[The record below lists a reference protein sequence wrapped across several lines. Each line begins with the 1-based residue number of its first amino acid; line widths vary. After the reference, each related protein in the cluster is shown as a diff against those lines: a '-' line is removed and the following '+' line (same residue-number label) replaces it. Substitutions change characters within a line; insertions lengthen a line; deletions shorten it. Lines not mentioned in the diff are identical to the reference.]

1 MRTPNATLRLA
12 GLSLSLSI
20 STASGFLLL
29 SPPARAAD
37 PAPESGKPTGFD
49 TRLVDKTVKPCND
62 FYQYACGGWIAA
74 NPIPP
79 EYSRWG
85 RFTEV
90 AERNQQILKK
100 ILEAAAS
107 AKKRDAIHQK
117 IGDFY
122 ASCMDE
128 AAAESAG
135 TTPLSPEFAKI
146 DAIQDVAGLA
156 AEVARLQ
163 PEGVGALF
171 RFDASPDFDDARQ
184 TIAEVD
190 QGGLG
195 LPDRDYYTKDD
206 ERSRK
211 IREQY
216 VEHMEKMFILAG
228 DAPDKAKAEAASVM
242 AIETALAK
250 ASMTRVER
258 RDPRKRAN
266 RMDRK
271 QLADLAP
278 TYPWKEYFAAVGQP
292 ELPSLNVASPPF
304 FRGLDQQLQSQDV
317 TAWRS
322 YLRWHVIKDAAPM
335 LSRAFVD
342 EDFRFSGTVLTGAQQ
357 LQPRWKRCVAAT
369 DRSLRDTLGQPY
381 VEAAFGAKA
390 KQRTKEMVQ
399 GLLEAMGADLAEI
412 TWMDAQT
419 KALAQKKLAAF
430 YPKIGYPD
438 KWVDYSS
445 VVVERGSW
453 LANTERA
460 RQFQSRRDLS
470 RIGKPVERAEW
481 RMTAPTVNASYS
493 AQRNEITF
501 PAGILQP
508 PFFDNALDDGPN
520 YGGVGAVIGHE
531 ISHGFDDQ
539 GRQFDGDGNLKD
551 WWSAQSAQEFVR
563 RASCVERQF
572 SDYVSVDDLH
582 VNGKLTLG
590 ENIGDLGGLKIAHA
604 AFVKAQQK
612 KGGRSKD
619 GKPASIDGFTPEQR
633 FFLGW
638 AQVWCSTQR
647 PEEARLRVQTDSHA
661 PERYRVIGPLSNMP
675 DFAKAFDC
683 QQDAPMVRAA
693 ADVCTVW

>member
-1 MRTPNATLRLA
+1 MRLFERIRVLPLA
-12 GLSLSLSI
+12 FGAAASLALP
-20 STASGFLLL
+20 AS
-29 SPPARAAD
+29 AAAAD
-37 PAPESGKPTGFD
+37 GAPNPEAPAGSAVAVARTGGFD
-49 TRLVDKTVKPCND
+49 TRLVDKTVKPCAD
-62 FYQYACGGWIAA
+62 FFQYACGGWIAA

-85 RFTEV
+85 RFSEV
-90 AERNQQILKK
+90 AERNQQTLRK

-107 AKKRDAIHQK
+107 AKKRDAMHQK

-135 TTPLSPEFAKI
+135 AAPLAPELTRI

-156 AEVARLQ
+156 TEAAHLQ
-163 PEGVGALF
+163 PIGVTVLF
-171 RFDASPDFDDARQ
+171 RFDSTPDFEDARRM
-184 TIAEVD
+184 IGEVD

-206 ERSRK
+206 DRSQK

-216 VEHMEKMFILAG
+216 VEHMEKMFALAG
-228 DAPDKAKAEAASVM
+228 DSPEKAKAEAASVM

-258 RDPRKRAN
+258 RDPKKRAN

-271 QLADLAP
+271 QLGDLAP
-278 TYPWKEYFAAVGQP
+278 TLPWQEYFAAAGQP
-292 ELPSLNVASPPF
+292 DLASANVASPPF
-304 FRGLDQQLQSQDV
+304 FKGLDAELQSRDIG
-317 TAWRS
+317 AWRS
-322 YLRWHVIKDAAPM
+322 YLRWHVIHDAAPM
-335 LSRAFVD
+335 LSSAFVN
-342 EDFRFSGTVLTGAQQ
+342 EDCRFSGTVLTGAEK
-357 LQPRWKRCVAAT
+357 LQPRWKRCVSAT
-369 DRSLRDTLGQPY
+369 DRSLRDALGQPY
-381 VEAAFGAKA
+381 VDAAFGAKA

-399 GLLEAMGADLAEI
+399 GLLEAMKADLAEL
-412 TWMDAQT
+412 TWMDAET
-419 KALAQKKLAAF
+419 KARAQQKLAAF

-438 KWVDYSS
+438 KWVDFST
-445 VVVERGSW
+445 VKVDRGSW
-453 LANTERA
+453 LANSSRA
-460 RQFQSRRDLS
+460 REFAAKRELAK
-470 RIGKPVERAEW
+470 IGKLVDRTEW

-508 PFFDNALDDGPN
+508 PFFDNALDDAPN
-520 YGGVGAVIGHE
+520 YGGIGAVIGHE
-531 ISHGFDDQ
+531 VSHGFDDQ

-551 WWSAQSAQEFVR
+551 WWSAESAKEFVR
-563 RASCVERQF
+563 RASCVEKQF
-572 SDYVSVDDLH
+572 SSYVSVDDLH

-604 AFVKAQQK
+604 AFRKAQAGK
-612 KGGRSKD
+612 KSD
-619 GKPASIDGFTPEQR
+619 PIDGFTADQR

-638 AQVWCSTQR
+638 AQVWCSAQR
-647 PEEARLRVQTDSHA
+647 PEEARLRVQTDPHA
-661 PERYRVIGPLSNMP
+661 PEKYRVMGPLSNMP
-675 DFAKAFDC
+675 DFAKAFEC
-683 QQDAPMVRAA
+683 EEGAPMVRPA